1 MTDSYGWKDLS
12 KLGKFGVISQ
22 GFGALG
28 GVVGSFYASSA
39 EKYKTKSLALS
50 LEHKRDMALF
60 NQRMKESKAQ
70 HIMRAFNKQIQI
82 ATLKQGAARS
92 SARASFASRG
102 IQMGVGSTK
111 DAFVSSEILAKIDK
125 LTMNSNKVRAAQNKR
140 LEAVGLGIKGSMYG
154 VGASN
159 MFATASSISPFMNM
173 SSSLLTGGA
182 SFISSLP
189 PGMLRKTTETTTE
202 TTKKTEK

>member
-1 MTDSYGWKDLS
+1 MSDSYGWSNLS

-28 GVVGSFYASSA
+28 QGVGAFYAASA
-39 EKYKTKSLALS
+39 EKYKTKSLALQ
-50 LEHKRDMALF
+50 LEHKKDMMLF
-60 NQRMKESKAQ
+60 NERMAESQAQ
-70 HIMRAFNKQIQI
+70 HIQRAFNKQIQI
-82 ATLKQGAARS
+82 ATLKQGAAKS
-92 SARASFASRG
+92 TARASFASRG

-125 LTMNSNKVRAAQNKR
+125 LTMNSNKVRATQNKR
-140 LEAVGLGIKGSMYG
+140 LEAVGMGIKGDMYG

-173 SSSLLTGGA
+173 SSTLLTGGA

-189 PGMLRKTTETTTE
+189 PGMLRKS
-202 TTKKTEK
+202 

>member
-1 MTDSYGWKDLS
+1 MTTQTYGWGELS
-12 KLGKFGVISQ
+12 NLGKFGVISQ
-22 GFGALG
+22 GFGAISG
-28 GVVGSFYASSA
+28 AVGSFYATSA

-60 NQRMKESKAQ
+60 NQRMKESQAQ
-70 HIMRAFNKQIQI
+70 HIQRAYNKQIQI
-82 ATLKQGAARS
+82 ATLKQGSAKS
-92 SARASFASRG
+92 SARASFAARG

-125 LTMNSNKVRAAQNKR
+125 MTMNSNKVRATQNKR
-140 LEAVGLGIKGSMYG
+140 LEAVGVGIRGDMYG

-182 SFISSLP
+182 NFVSSLP
-189 PGMLRKTTETTTE
+189 PGMLRS
-202 TTKKTEK
+202 